1 LESTEPP
8 RPYLAAFGLNKL
20 GLIGIRAPILSAI
33 IVLLLTAVAAQ
44 GLMRVKVDDSL
55 SELFRTNTPEFRT
68 YEEIDRRFPSSEY
81 DVLVV
86 VEGKNLLT
94 RDGLTAFA
102 AAAADLQL
110 ADGVNGIVSMLS
122 ARGKPDATGYA
133 PPIVPDDLPEDP
145 AAFDKVLDS
154 LKTNHIVK
162 GKFLS
167 EDGQLA
173 LIVLALNRDAVAEKS
188 AKVVISGIEE
198 TAKQDLNP
206 AGLSVKLAGAPVM
219 QLEIRNSVERDQL
232 VYNGLGLLF
241 GAGIAALFFRRISLM
256 LVAALPPVIAVAWSL
271 GLLGWLN
278 FKLNLFLNVM
288 TPLIMVMG
296 FADSMQMVSAIRIR
310 LREGDTKLEAV
321 KFAINVVGPACAL
334 AHGATLLSFL
344 ALLFS
349 ESGLIRTFG
358 QAGAMSVC
366 ISFCAVIIVLP
377 ILALLFIRNEKTLAR
392 DHTPADGMMD
402 ALGAFVGAVV
412 DRVVKHSVVYTI
424 IAFAL
429 FGYFASLHLQLEPR
443 YRLADQVPD
452 REQAIAATG
461 RIDSKLTGANPFHV
475 MIRWKNGASLYDHA
489 TLKVIEETHVAL
501 EKAAGLGNVWSL
513 ESLRRWLREN
523 GDDNVDTI
531 KKYVNLLPEH
541 LVRRFIAKEQ
551 DAVLVTGRLP
561 DVDASRILPLVH
573 KVDQALDPVR
583 KAYPDYE
590 ISVTGLPALAA
601 RNSYRMISQLDA
613 SIPLC
618 VLVAA
623 VLLALAFR
631 SVFVGFISLLPG
643 LFPVVTAGAM
653 LYFLGGGLEF
663 SSVVAL
669 LVVFGLGVDALIH
682 FLNRLR
688 LEEQPG
694 VPPELAI
701 RRARVLVGP
710 AIILTTI
717 VLAFGLGVTIFSD
730 LPSLRLFGLVCG
742 VTLLASLIADL
753 VFLPATIL
761 VYRRYISGHD
771 V

>member
-1 LESTEPP
+1 MKPTEPQ
-8 RPYLAAFGLNKL
+8 RPHLMSLGLNKL
-20 GLIGIRAPILSAI
+20 GLIGIKAPILAAI
-33 IVLLLTAVAAQ
+33 IVLLITAAAVTGLTR
-44 GLMRVKVDDSL
+44 LKVDDSL
-55 SELFRTNTPEFRT
+55 SELFRTNTPEFHT

-94 RDGLTAFA
+94 HDGLKAFA
-102 AAAADLQL
+102 SAAADLQL

-122 ARGKPDATGYA
+122 ARGKPDPTGYA
-133 PPIVPDDLPEDP
+133 PPIVPDELPEGP
-145 AAFDKVLDS
+145 AFDQIMDA
-154 LKTNHIVK
+154 LKSNDIVK

-173 LIVLALNRDAVAEKS
+173 LIVLSLNRDEVAEKS
-188 AKVVISGIEE
+188 AKTVIGDIEK
-198 TAKQDLNP
+198 TAKEDLEP

-219 QLEIRNSVERDQL
+219 QLEIRNAVERDQI

-241 GAGIAALFFRRISLM
+241 GAAIAALFFRRVSLM
-256 LVAALPPVIAVAWSL
+256 LVAALPPVIAVCWSL
-271 GLLGWLN
+271 GLLGWFN

-288 TPLIMVMG
+288 TPLILVMG

-310 LREGDTKLEAV
+310 LREGDTKLQAV
-321 KFAINVVGPACAL
+321 TFAVNVVGPACVL
-334 AHGATLLSFL
+334 AHGATLLAFL
-344 ALLFS
+344 ALLLS

-358 QAGAMSVC
+358 EAGAMAVC
-366 ISFCAVIIVLP
+366 ISFVAVIVVLP
-377 ILALLFIRNEKTLAR
+377 ILGLLFIRNEKTLAR
-392 DHTPADGMMD
+392 DHAPADGMMD
-402 ALGAFVGAVV
+402 ALGTFVGAIV
-412 DRVVKHSVVYTI
+412 DRVIKHSVLYTLLGVG
-424 IAFAL
+424 L
-429 FGYFASLHLQLEPR
+429 FIYFASLHLQLEPR

-452 REQAIAATG
+452 REQALAATG

-475 MIRWKNGASLYDHA
+475 MIQWKNGASLYDPG
-489 TLKVIEETHVAL
+489 TLKVIEETHLAL

-523 GDDNVDTI
+523 GDDNVETV
-531 KKYVNLLPEH
+531 KKYVNLLPDH

-561 DVDASRILPLVH
+561 DVDASQILPLVH
-573 KVDQALDPVR
+573 KVDEALDPVR
-583 KAYPDYE
+583 KAYPAYE
-590 ISVTGLPALAA
+590 ISVTGLPAIAA
-601 RNSYRMISQLDA
+601 RNSHRMITQLDE
-613 SIPLC
+613 SIPIC
-618 VLVAA
+618 VLIAA
-623 VLLALAFR
+623 VLLAIAFR
-631 SVFVGFISLLPG
+631 SFFVGVISLLPG
-643 LFPVVTAGAM
+643 LFPVVTTGAM
-653 LYFLGGGLEF
+653 LWFLGGGLEF

-669 LVVFGLGVDALIH
+669 IVVFGLGVDALIH

-688 LEEQPG
+688 LEEKPG
-694 VPPELAI
+694 VAPEVAI
-701 RRARVLVGP
+701 RNARVLVGP

-717 VLAFGLGVTIFSD
+717 VLAFGLGVTIFSE

-742 VTLLASLIADL
+742 VTLLASLVADL

>member
-1 LESTEPP
+1 MKPTEPQ
-8 RPYLAAFGLNKL
+8 RPHLMSLGLNKL
-20 GLIGIRAPILSAI
+20 GLIGIKAPILAAI
-33 IVLLLTAVAAQ
+33 IVVLLTAAAVT
-44 GLMRVKVDDSL
+44 GLTRLKVDDSL
-55 SELFRTNTPEFRT
+55 SELFRTKTPEFHT

-94 RDGLTAFA
+94 HDGLKAFSG
-102 AAAADLQL
+102 AAADLQL

-122 ARGKPDATGYA
+122 ARGKPDPTGYA
-133 PPIVPDDLPEDP
+133 PPIVPDELPEGP
-145 AAFDKVLDS
+145 AFDQIMDA
-154 LKTNHIVK
+154 LKSNDIVK

-173 LIVLALNRDAVAEKS
+173 LIVLSLNRDFVAEKS
-188 AKVVISGIEE
+188 AKAVIGDIER
-198 TAKQDLNP
+198 TAKEDLEP

-219 QLEIRNSVERDQL
+219 QLEIRNAVERDQI

-241 GAGIAALFFRRISLM
+241 GAAIAALFFRRVSLM
-256 LVAALPPVIAVAWSL
+256 LVAALPPVIAVCWSL
-271 GLLGWLN
+271 GLLGWFN

-288 TPLIMVMG
+288 TPLILVMG

-310 LREGDTKLEAV
+310 LREGDTKLQAV
-321 KFAINVVGPACAL
+321 TFAVNVVGPACVL
-334 AHGATLLSFL
+334 AHGATLLAFL
-344 ALLFS
+344 ALLLS

-358 QAGAMSVC
+358 EAGAMAVC
-366 ISFCAVIIVLP
+366 ISFVAVIVVLP
-377 ILALLFIRNEKTLAR
+377 ILGLLFIRNEKSLAR
-392 DHTPADGMMD
+392 DHAPADGMMD
-402 ALGAFVGAVV
+402 ALGTFVGAIV
-412 DRVVKHSVVYTI
+412 DRVIKHSVLYTLLGVG
-424 IAFAL
+424 L
-429 FGYFASLHLQLEPR
+429 FIYFASLHLQLEPR

-452 REQAIAATG
+452 REQALAATG

-475 MIRWKNGASLYDHA
+475 MIRWNNGASLYDPG
-489 TLKVIEETHVAL
+489 TLKVIEETHLAL

-523 GDDNVDTI
+523 GDDNVETV
-531 KKYVNLLPEH
+531 KKYVNLLPDH

-561 DVDASRILPLVH
+561 DVDASQILPLVH
-573 KVDQALDPVR
+573 KVDEALDPVR
-583 KAYPDYE
+583 KAFPAYE
-590 ISVTGLPALAA
+590 ISVTGLPAIAA
-601 RNSYRMISQLDA
+601 RNSHRMITQLDE
-613 SIPLC
+613 SIPIC
-618 VLVAA
+618 VLIAA
-623 VLLALAFR
+623 VLLAIAFR
-631 SVFVGFISLLPG
+631 SFFVGVISLLPG
-643 LFPVVTAGAM
+643 LFPVVTTGAM
-653 LYFLGGGLEF
+653 LWFLGGGLEF

-669 LVVFGLGVDALIH
+669 IVVFGLGVDALIH

-688 LEEQPG
+688 LEEKPG
-694 VPPELAI
+694 VPPEVAI
-701 RRARVLVGP
+701 RNARVLVGP

-717 VLAFGLGVTIFSD
+717 VLAFGLGVTVFSE

>member
-1 LESTEPP
+1 MEPTEPQ
-8 RPYLAAFGLNKL
+8 RPHLISLGLNKL
-20 GLIGIRAPILSAI
+20 GLVGIKAPILSTILVALI
-33 IVLLLTAVAAQ
+33 TVVAVMGLLRL
-44 GLMRVKVDDSL
+44 KVDDSL
-55 SELFRTNTPEFRT
+55 SELFRTNTPEFKT

-86 VEGKNLLT
+86 VEGKKLLT
-94 RDGLTAFA
+94 REGLTAFA
-102 AAAADLQL
+102 TAAADLQL

-122 ARGKPDATGYA
+122 ARGKPDPTGYA
-133 PPIVPDDLPEDP
+133 PPIVPDELPEGP
-145 AAFDKVLDS
+145 AFDQILDA
-154 LKTNHIVK
+154 LKSNDIVK

-173 LIVLALNRDAVAEKS
+173 LIVLSLNRDVVAEKS
-188 AKVVISGIEE
+188 AKAVIGDIEE
-198 TAKQDLNP
+198 TAKQDLEP

-219 QLEIRNSVERDQL
+219 QLEIRNAVERDQI

-241 GAGIAALFFRRISLM
+241 GAGIAALFFRRVSLM
-256 LVAALPPVIAVAWSL
+256 LVAALPPVIAVCWAL

-288 TPLIMVMG
+288 TPLILVMG

-310 LREGDTKLEAV
+310 LREGDTKLQAV
-321 KFAINVVGPACAL
+321 TFAVNVVGPACVL
-334 AHGATLLSFL
+334 AHGATLLAFL
-344 ALLFS
+344 ALLLS

-358 QAGAMSVC
+358 EAGAMAVC
-366 ISFCAVIIVLP
+366 ISFVAVIVVLP
-377 ILALLFIRNEKTLAR
+377 ILALLLISNEKTLAR
-392 DHTPADGMMD
+392 DHAPADGMMD
-402 ALGAFVGAVV
+402 ALGTFVGAIV
-412 DRVVKHSVVYTI
+412 DRVVKHSVIYTI

-452 REQAIAATG
+452 REQALAATG

-475 MIRWKNGASLYDHA
+475 MIRWKNGASLYDPA
-489 TLKVIEETHVAL
+489 TLKVIEETHLAL

-523 GDDNVDTI
+523 GDDNVETV
-531 KKYVNLLPEH
+531 KKYVNLLPDH

-561 DVDASRILPLVH
+561 DVDASQILPLVH
-573 KVDQALDPVR
+573 KVDEALDPVR
-583 KAYPDYE
+583 KAYPAYE
-590 ISVTGLPALAA
+590 ISVTGLPAIAA
-601 RNSYRMISQLDA
+601 RNSHRMITQLDE
-613 SIPLC
+613 SIPIC
-618 VLVAA
+618 VLIAA
-623 VLLALAFR
+623 VLLAVAFR
-631 SVFVGFISLLPG
+631 SFFVGFISLMPG
-643 LFPVVTAGAM
+643 LFPVVTTGAM

-669 LVVFGLGVDALIH
+669 IVVFGLGVDALIH

-688 LEEQPG
+688 LEEKPG

-717 VLAFGLGVTIFSD
+717 VLAFGLGVTIFSE

-742 VTLLASLIADL
+742 VTLLASLVADL

>member
-1 LESTEPP
+1 MESTAP
-8 RPYLAAFGLNKL
+8 RNPFPLSLGLNKL
-20 GLIGIRAPILSAI
+20 GLLGLKAPLLSALI
-33 IVLLLTAVAAQ
+33 ILLLTGIAAQ
-44 GLMRVKVDDSL
+44 GLMRLKVDDSL
-55 SELFRTNTPEFRT
+55 SELFRTNTKEFRT

-94 RDGLTAFA
+94 REGLTAFA
-102 AAAADLQL
+102 NAASDLQL
-110 ADGVNGIVSMLS
+110 ADGVDGIVSMLS
-122 ARGKPDATGYA
+122 ARGRPDASGYA
-133 PPIVPDDLPEDP
+133 PPIVPDELPEG
-145 AAFDKVLDS
+145 AAFDAMLTA
-154 LKTNHIVK
+154 LKSNDIVK

-167 EDGQLA
+167 NDGQLA
-173 LIVLALNRDAVAEKS
+173 LAVLSLNREVVAEKS
-188 AKVVISGIEE
+188 AKVVIGGIEE
-198 TAKQDLNP
+198 VAKQDLAP
-206 AGLSVKLAGAPVM
+206 AGLTVKLAGAPVM
-219 QLEIRNSVERDQL
+219 QLEIRNAVERDQIL
-232 VYNGLGLLF
+232 YNGLGLFF
-241 GAGIAALFFRRISLM
+241 GAAIAAIFFRRVSLM
-256 LVAALPPVIAVAWSL
+256 LVAALPPVIAVVWAL
-271 GLLGWLN
+271 GLLGWLG

-296 FADSMQMVSAIRIR
+296 FADSMQMVSSIRIR

-321 KFAINVVGPACAL
+321 KFAINIVGPACVL
-334 AHGATLLSFL
+334 AHAAALLSFL

-358 QAGAMSVC
+358 EAGAMAVC
-366 ISFCAVIIVLP
+366 ISFVAVIVVLP
-377 ILALLFIRNEKTLAR
+377 LLALLFIRNEKTLAR

-402 ALGAFVGAVV
+402 ALGNFVGAVV
-412 DRVVKHSVVYTI
+412 DRVVKHAVIYTL

-429 FGYFASLHLQLEPR
+429 FAYFASLHLQLEPR

-452 REQAIAATG
+452 REQALDASG
-461 RIDSKLTGANPFHV
+461 RIDTKLTGANPFHV
-475 MIRWKNGASLYDHA
+475 MIRWHNGASLYDPA
-489 TLKVIEETHVAL
+489 TLNVIKETHEAL

-523 GDDNVDTI
+523 GDDNIETV
-531 KKYVNLLPEH
+531 KKYVKLLPEN

-561 DVDASRILPLVH
+561 DIDASQILPVVE
-573 KVDQALDPVR
+573 KVDHALDPVR
-583 KAYPDYE
+583 KAYPNYE

-601 RNSYRMISQLDA
+601 RNSYRMISQLDE

-623 VLLALAFR
+623 ILLAVAFR
-631 SVFVGFISLLPG
+631 SVFVEFISILPG
-643 LFPVVTAGAM
+643 LFPVVTSGA
-653 LYFLGGGLEF
+653 LLWYLGDGLEF
-663 SSVVAL
+663 ASVVAL

-694 VPPELAI
+694 VSPELAI

-710 AIILTTI
+710 AIILTTM
-717 VLAFGLGVTIFSD
+717 VLAFGLGVTIFSE
-730 LPSLRLFGLVCG
+730 LPSLRTFGMVCG

-761 VYRRYISGHD
+761 VYRRYISRHT
-771 V
+771 

>member
-1 LESTEPP
+1 L
-8 RPYLAAFGLNKL
+8 GLNKL
-20 GLIGIRAPILSAI
+20 GLLGLKAPLLSA
-33 IVLLLTAVAAQ
+33 LLILAITAVAAQ
-44 GLMRVKVDDSL
+44 GLLRLRVDDSL
-55 SELFRTNTPEFRT
+55 SELFRTNTQEFRT

-94 RDGLTAFA
+94 REGLTAFA
-102 AAAADLQL
+102 NAASDLQL
-110 ADGVNGIVSMLS
+110 ADGVDGIVSMLS
-122 ARGKPDATGYA
+122 ARSRPDASGYA
-133 PPIVPDDLPEDP
+133 PPIVPDELPDG
-145 AAFDKVLDS
+145 AAFDAMLDQ
-154 LKTNHIVK
+154 LKNNDIVK

-167 EDGQLA
+167 EDGNLA
-173 LIVLALNRDAVAEKS
+173 LMVLALDRDAVAEKS
-188 AKVVISGIEE
+188 AKTVIGGIEDV
-198 TAKQDLNP
+198 AKQDLGP

-219 QLEIRNSVERDQL
+219 QLEIRNAVERDQL

-241 GAGIAALFFRRISLM
+241 GAIIAALFFRRVSLM

-296 FADSMQMVSAIRIR
+296 FADSMQMVSSIRIR
-310 LREGDTKLEAV
+310 LREGDSKLDAV
-321 KFAINVVGPACAL
+321 KFAINIVGPACVL
-334 AHGATLLSFL
+334 AHGAALLSFL

-358 QAGAMSVC
+358 EAGAMSVC
-366 ISFCAVIIVLP
+366 ISFLAVIVVLP
-377 ILALLFIRNEKTLAR
+377 LLALLLIRNEKALAR

-402 ALGAFVGAVV
+402 ALGDFVGAVV
-412 DRVVKHSVVYTI
+412 DRVVKHGVLYTL
-424 IAFAL
+424 IAFGL
-429 FGYFASLHLQLEPR
+429 FGYFASLHLKLEPR

-452 REQAIAATG
+452 REQALAASS
-461 RIDSKLTGANPFHV
+461 RIDTKLTGSNPFHV
-475 MIRWKNGASLYDHA
+475 MIHWKNGASLFDPA
-489 TLKVIEETHVAL
+489 TLNVIKETHETL

-513 ESLRRWLREN
+513 ESLRRWLHEN
-523 GDDNVDTI
+523 GDDSIETV
-531 KKYVNLLPEH
+531 KKYVKLLPES
-541 LVRRFIAKEQ
+541 LVRRFIDKNQ

-561 DVDASRILPLVH
+561 DVDASEILPVVK
-573 KVDQALDPVR
+573 KVDHALDPIR
-583 KAYPDYE
+583 KAYPNYE

-601 RNSYRMISQLDA
+601 RNSHRMITQLDE

-623 VLLALAFR
+623 LLLAVAFR
-631 SVFVGFISLLPG
+631 SVFVGFISIMPG
-643 LFPVVTAGAM
+643 LFPVVTSGA
-653 LYFLGGGLEF
+653 LLWYLGEGLEF
-663 SSVVAL
+663 ASVVAL

-688 LEEQPG
+688 LEEGPG
-694 VPPELAI
+694 IPPELAI

-717 VLAFGLGVTIFSD
+717 VLAFGLGVTVFSE
-730 LPSLRLFGLVCG
+730 LPSLRTFGMVCG

-761 VYRRYISGHD
+761 VYRRYISHAD
-771 V
+771 

>member
-1 LESTEPP
+1 LQLEEPP
-8 RPYLAAFGLNKL
+8 RPFPLSLGLNKL
-20 GLIGIRAPILSAI
+20 GLIGLRAPLFAVL
-33 IVLLLTAVAAQ
+33 IVLAITSIASFGLTR
-44 GLMRVKVDDSL
+44 LKVDDSL
-55 SELFRTNTPEFRT
+55 SELFRTNTPEFKT
-68 YEEIDRRFPSSEY
+68 YEAIDRLFPSSEY

-94 RDGLTAFA
+94 REGLKAFGN
-102 AAAADLQL
+102 AAADLQL
-110 ADGVNGIVSMLS
+110 ADGVDGIVSMLS

-133 PPIVPDDLPEDP
+133 PPVVPDDLPEDK
-145 AAFDKVLDS
+145 AGFDAMLS
-154 LKTNHIVK
+154 ELKNNDIVK

-167 EDGQLA
+167 NDGQLA
-173 LIVLALNRDAVAEKS
+173 LMVLALDRNVVAEKS
-188 AKVVISGIEE
+188 AKVVIAGIQE
-198 TAKQDLNP
+198 TAEQDLNP

-219 QLEIRNSVERDQL
+219 QLEIRNAVERDQI

-241 GAGIAALFFRRISLM
+241 GASIAALFFRRVSLM
-256 LVAALPPVIAVAWSL
+256 LVAALPPVIAVVWSL
-271 GLLGWLN
+271 GLLGWLG

-321 KFAINVVGPACAL
+321 RFAIKIVGPACVL
-334 AHGATLLSFL
+334 AHGAALLSFL

-358 QAGAMSVC
+358 EAGAMAVC
-366 ISFCAVIIVLP
+366 ISFIAVIIVLP
-377 ILALLFIRNEKTLAR
+377 LLALLLIRNEKTLAR
-392 DHTPADGMMD
+392 EHNPADRMMD
-402 ALGAFVGAVV
+402 SLGSFVGVVV
-412 DRVVKHSVVYTI
+412 DRVVEHAVLYTFI
-424 IAFAL
+424 GFAL
-429 FGYFASLHLQLEPR
+429 FACFAYFHLQLEPR

-452 REQAIAATG
+452 REQAIDATG

-475 MIRWKNGASLYDHA
+475 MIRWKKDKSLYDPS
-489 TLKVIEETHVAL
+489 TLKVIEDTHLAL

-523 GDDNVDTI
+523 GKDDVETI
-531 KKYVNLLPEH
+531 KKYVKILPEH
-541 LVRRFIAKEQ
+541 LVRRFIDKNQ

-561 DVDASRILPLVH
+561 DVDASQILPIVQD
-573 KVDQALDPVR
+573 VDKALDPVR
-583 KAYPDYE
+583 KAYPAYE

-601 RNSYRMISQLDA
+601 RNSYRMISQLDE

-631 SVFVGFISLLPG
+631 SFFVGVISLLPG
-643 LFPVVTAGAM
+643 LFPVVASGTL
-653 LYFLGGGLEF
+653 LYFMGGGLEF
-663 SSVVAL
+663 ASVVAL

-688 LEEQPG
+688 LEEGPG

-710 AIILTTI
+710 AIILTTM
-717 VLAFGLGVTIFSD
+717 VLAFGLGVTVFSD
-730 LPSLRLFGLVCG
+730 LPSLRLFGFVCG
-742 VTLLASLIADL
+742 VTLLASLVADL

-761 VYRRYISGHD
+761 VYRRYISGHF
-771 V
+771 